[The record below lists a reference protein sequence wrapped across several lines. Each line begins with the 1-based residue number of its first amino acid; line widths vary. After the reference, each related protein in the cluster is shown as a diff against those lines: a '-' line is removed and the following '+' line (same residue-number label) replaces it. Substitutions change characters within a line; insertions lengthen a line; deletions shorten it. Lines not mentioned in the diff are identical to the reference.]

1 MLSASQPSAVSWKAA
16 NQNRGG
22 PRGWLQRVA
31 GAGTE
36 AALPQL
42 DADSLALPATLHHR
56 ELIITLTFGAV
67 IVSIL
72 VQGMTMGPLLKA
84 LKLVHARSERG
95 QYEMERGAQQAAT
108 QALASLDV
116 MAREAQAHPDVIA
129 TLRADYEALRDAA
142 AARIADLHL
151 KTSELQEEELHATR
165 RTLLL
170 GEKDTVLRML
180 RTGSI
185 SGDAAE
191 HLLRDIDA
199 RLVAL
204 EDTLGDSSG
213 H

>member
-1 MLSASQPSAVSWKAA
+1 M
-16 NQNRGG
+16 
-22 PRGWLQRVA
+22 
-31 GAGTE
+31 
-36 AALPQL
+36 
-42 DADSLALPATLHHR
+42 
-56 ELIITLTFGAV
+56 TFGAV

-72 VQGMTMGPLLKA
+72 VQGLTMGPLLKA

-151 KTSELQEEELHATR
+151 KTSELQEEELHATW